1 MAYLPAFH
9 AGYIWDDDSY
19 LTGNPTL
26 ESAGGLAA
34 IWLHPTASPQ
44 YYPLVFTSF
53 WIERRLWGLN
63 PAGYHTVNILL
74 HALAAVL
81 FWRFLVRLRVP
92 GAWWAALLFALHPV
106 MVESV
111 AWITERKN
119 LLSTVFAL
127 AAALAWFQRR
137 PFALVAVLFLLALT
151 SKTVVATLP
160 AALALAGWGR
170 GERISRR
177 DLVRLAL
184 LLAPAIALGSV
195 TAWMER
201 HHVGARGNAWD
212 LDLAERLLVAGRAY
226 WFYLG
231 KLAWPDRLAFI
242 YPRWQ
247 IDSAQVLAW
256 LAPAAALAL
265 PVALFRWRHRLG
277 RGPLVAV
284 LIYGGTLF
292 PALGFFNIYPFRFS
306 FVADHFQYHASL
318 ALCALAGAA
327 AARLHAALDGRVAQ
341 RLAVA
346 LGIALA
352 LAAGLLT
359 YRQVRVYA
367 SEETL
372 WTDTLRKNPGAWM
385 AHTNLGAWLDRQGRH
400 EEALSHHL
408 EAVRLRPDLG
418 GSHNNLGAALE
429 RAGRLEEAMRA
440 YGQALSIEPA
450 NADFG
455 RNLANLLAR
464 MERWPQAEA
473 CFREVL
479 RLRPGD
485 GDARNNLAGILLR
498 LGRSAEAVDHLRE
511 LVRREPERAAAWVN
525 LGQALRARDSMDEA
539 AAAFRRAL
547 ALDPELSAARDGLE
561 ATRDGSAGP

>member
-1 MAYLPAFH
+1 MAYLPALQ

-34 IWLHPTASPQ
+34 IWLRPTASPQ

-53 WIERRLWGLN
+53 WIERRLGAG
-63 PAGYHTVNILL
+63 PALHHAVNILL

-81 FWRFLVRLRVP
+81 FWRLLVRLRVP
-92 GAWWAALLFALHPV
+92 GAWWAGLLFALHPV

-119 LLSTVFAL
+119 LLSAVFAL

-137 PFALVAVLFLLALT
+137 PFALVVVLFLLALT

-160 AALALAGWGR
+160 LALALAGWGR
-170 GERISRR
+170 NVRASRR
-177 DLVRLAL
+177 DLVQLAL

-201 HHVGARGNAWD
+201 HHVGARGESWD
-212 LDLAERLLVAGRAY
+212 LDLAERLLVAGRAF

-231 KLAWPDRLAFI
+231 KLVWPDRLTFI

-247 IDSAQVLAW
+247 IDGAQVPAW

-265 PVALFRWRHRLG
+265 PVALYRLRDRLG

-292 PALGFFNIYPFRFS
+292 PALGFFNVYPFRFS

-318 ALCALAGAA
+318 AIFALAGAA
-327 AARLHAALDGRVAQ
+327 AARLHAALAVRPA
-341 RLAVA
+341 RHLAVA
-346 LGIALA
+346 LGAAAALT
-352 LAAGLLT
+352 LGGLT
-359 YRQVRVYA
+359 FRQARAYA

-385 AHTNLGAWLDRQGRH
+385 AHTNLGTWLDRQGRH
-400 EEALSHHL
+400 GEALGHHL

-429 RAGRLEEAMRA
+429 RAGRLDEAMRA
-440 YGQALSIEPA
+440 YGQALAIEPA
-450 NADFG
+450 NPDFG
-455 RNLANLLAR
+455 RNLANLMVR

-473 CFREVL
+473 CYREVL

-498 LGRSAEAVDHLRE
+498 LGRSAEAVEQLRE

-525 LGQALRARDSMDEA
+525 LGQALLARGSPEEA
-539 AAAFRRAL
+539 EAAFRRAL
-547 ALDPELSAARDGLE
+547 ALDPELATARDGLE
-561 ATRDGSAGP
+561 TIRGGSAKP